1 MKSFFSMVKIAALF
15 SLALSSFAFA
25 EGGVTYTLHK
35 SANPTADEE
44 DAYRRITT
52 VMDSAVKLYNTYSN
66 LSKFINVYYSPGVP
80 TAEASSNGDL
90 RFGENRSYM
99 VVPTAMHEMG
109 HTMGIGTTQEYWDAC
124 QDGVFRNDKV
134 QAKLR
139 ELSGKPSDELH
150 CDRQHIWPYGLNQA
164 SEVKSEKDL
173 IIHVQLVDFIH
184 QQLFK
189 EAFYKQG
196 RIKSLGETKKCM
208 GITSD
213 NALELMDCSKEETFV
228 KIFSVGDN
236 PVTYYI
242 KLGSRVVDIPNE
254 STAAGIVAST
264 YGYNGGAHQRYV
276 FDDAGV
282 NMPNAFLLKN
292 HKSGLYLQAVGTQVQ
307 QNRKVDRD
315 ESFIWQLVEDAAAPD
330 TSKTPDTTK
339 TTDTTKTKDSSK
351 TTDST
356 KVADTTKT
364 PDTSKVAD
372 TTKPADTTKAVD
384 SSKTGDTSKTSI
396 ARIREPKVEL
406 APARAF
412 DLKGRSVGKQSLG
425 RNRETHRILYRK

>member
-15 SLALSSFAFA
+15 SLALTSFAFA

-35 SANPTADEE
+35 SANPTADEQ
-44 DAYRRITT
+44 DAYKRITA

-124 QDGVFRNDKV
+124 KDGVFRNDKV

-196 RIKSLGETKKCM
+196 RIKSLANSKCM

-213 NALELMDCSKEETFV
+213 NTLELMDCSKKETFV

-254 STAAGIVAST
+254 STAAGVKAST
-264 YGYNGGAHQRYV
+264 YGYNGGGHQRYV
-276 FDDAGV
+276 FEGANV
-282 NMPNAFLLKN
+282 NTPNALYLKN
-292 HKSGLYLQAVGTQVQ
+292 AKSGHYLQAVDNSVVQ
-307 QNRKVDRD
+307 NPKKNSDD
-315 ESFIWQLVEDAAAPD
+315 FIWQIEEEASVPD

-339 TTDTTKTKDSSK
+339 TTDTTKTKDSTK
-351 TTDST
+351 TTDTT

-372 TTKPADTTKAVD
+372 TAKVAD
-384 SSKTGDTSKTSI
+384 SSKTGDSSKTSI
-396 ARIREPKVEL
+396 ARIREMKVDL
-406 APARAF
+406 APARIY

>member
-254 STAAGIVAST
+254 STAPAVRVRRCRSQYAERVPAQEPQERALPAGS
-264 YGYNGGAHQRYV
+264 GYTGAAEPEGGSR
-276 FDDAGV
+276 
-282 NMPNAFLLKN
+282 
-292 HKSGLYLQAVGTQVQ
+292 
-307 QNRKVDRD
+307 
-315 ESFIWQLVEDAAAPD
+315 
-330 TSKTPDTTK
+330 
-339 TTDTTKTKDSSK
+339 
-351 TTDST
+351 
-356 KVADTTKT
+356 
-364 PDTSKVAD
+364 
-372 TTKPADTTKAVD
+372 
-384 SSKTGDTSKTSI
+384 
-396 ARIREPKVEL
+396 
-406 APARAF
+406 
-412 DLKGRSVGKQSLG
+412 
-425 RNRETHRILYRK
+425 RILHLAARGGRRCARHFQDSGHDEDNRHNQD

>member
-1 MKSFFSMVKIAALF
+1 MSLRTFLVAGIAVALF
-15 SLALSSFAFA
+15 STVSFA

-35 SANPTADEE
+35 SANPTADEQ
-44 DAYRRITT
+44 DAYKRITA

-196 RIKSLGETKKCM
+196 RIKSLANSKCM

-213 NALELMDCSKEETFV
+213 NALELMDCSKKETFV

-254 STAAGIVAST
+254 STAAGVKAST
-264 YGYNGGAHQRYV
+264 YGYNGGGHQRYV
-276 FDDAGV
+276 FEGANV
-282 NMPNAFLLKN
+282 NTPNALYLKN
-292 HKSGLYLQAVGTQVQ
+292 AKSGHYLQAVDNSVVQ
-307 QNRKVDRD
+307 NPKKNSDD
-315 ESFIWQLVEDAAAPD
+315 FIWQIEEEASAPD
-330 TSKTPDTTK
+330 TSKAPDTTK
-339 TTDTTKTKDSSK
+339 TADT
-351 TTDST
+351 T

-364 PDTSKVAD
+364 ADTSKVAD
-372 TTKPADTTKAVD
+372 TTKPADTSKVAD
-384 SSKTGDTSKTSI
+384 SSKTGDSSKTSI
-396 ARIREPKVEL
+396 AQIREPKVEL

-412 DLKGRSVGKQSLG
+412 DLKGRSLG
-425 RNRETHRILYRK
+425 RQPLGRSRASHTVIFRK